1 MPTFPVTSEPVR
13 VARLAPPAGR
23 VAMVLDTDTF
33 NEIDAQ
39 FAVVYSLFSPDRLD
53 VRAIYAAPFHNA
65 LSSGPGDGM
74 EKSYAEIGRLLAR
87 LDRSPEG
94 FAFKGSTRWMS
105 EPNQPVVSPAAED
118 LVKKAMAQPDG
129 QPLYVVPIG
138 APTNVASAILLEPRI
153 IERIVVCWLGGH
165 PTGWHDTAEF
175 NMRQDLHASR
185 VLLDSGVPLVL
196 FPCVSVAEQLRTTLP
211 EIERYVKGRGEI
223 GDYLYEVYRNCS
235 QDHFAY
241 SRVIWDL
248 APLAWL
254 INPKLAQTVL
264 RPTPILTDLR
274 TWSLDSRRHLFREA
288 IHIQRDGVFRDL
300 FTKLAR

>member
-1 MPTFPVTSEPVR
+1 
-13 VARLAPPAGR
+13 
-23 VAMVLDTDTF
+23 
-33 NEIDAQ
+33 
-39 FAVVYSLFSPDRLD
+39 
-53 VRAIYAAPFHNA
+53 
-65 LSSGPGDGM
+65 
-74 EKSYAEIGRLLAR
+74 IGRLLAR

-105 EPNQPVVSPAAED
+105 EPDQPVVSPAAED

-165 PTGWHDTAEF
+165 PTGWQDTAEF

-211 EIERYVKGRGEI
+211 EIERYVKGRG
-223 GDYLYEVYRNCS
+223 
-235 QDHFAY
+235 
-241 SRVIWDL
+241 
-248 APLAWL
+248 
-254 INPKLAQTVL
+254 K
-264 RPTPILTDLR
+264 
-274 TWSLDSRRHLFREA
+274 
-288 IHIQRDGVFRDL
+288 
-300 FTKLAR
+300 